1 MDDKPKADRLR
12 ECIAVLQKL
21 TKEFGIP
28 YESPEIQELKS
39 RFDPYIA
46 DGTPWNGTVSFELY
60 GRIAHVNL
68 PRRARSQVE
77 VVLKAV
83 RRRH

>member
-1 MDDKPKADRLR
+1 MAEDKPKEDRLR

-28 YESPEIQELKS
+28 YTSPEIQELKS

-46 DGTPWNGTVSFELY
+46 DGTPWNGTVSFKVY

-68 PRRARSQVE
+68 PRRARSEVE
-77 VVLKAV
+77 VILKAI
-83 RRRH
+83 RNR